1 MRHLSLKPDA
11 RKNRTSFFLLTTLF
25 LLLAL
30 SFQTAY
36 AQQPAQLSLADI
48 LIGLRS
54 KKVTLP
60 ERNQILTGA
69 VVERGITFSLTPEIE
84 KELLNTGAD
93 KALVDAIGKKSTV
106 VPAAMVVQPKVEPK
120 PVPAPAPTPDAAFYK
135 KRANSYLAKGEFD
148 LAVVDL
154 NQIYDMKGEDASV
167 YVSRGTAYA
176 GRNRYDLALGDYDK
190 AIELDP
196 KMPAAYLNR
205 GEAHEKSGNTQKAIA
220 DYQKVLDLDA
230 ANETAKAS
238 LLRLQPVQ
246 AKVEPKPVVPDP
258 APPATNNTSAN
269 NIPDVLN
276 LGQISSANAKLSMPV
291 YPTAARAMGIQG
303 KVTVQVTL
311 DEEGKVVSAKAT
323 VGPSSLRGAAE
334 EAARRSKFN
343 PSKIGDKPVKAAG
356 FVIYNFVN

>member
-1 MRHLSLKPDA
+1 M
-11 RKNRTSFFLLTTLF
+11 LTTLF
-25 LLLAL
+25 ISLAFA
-30 SFQTAY
+30 FQAAY

-48 LIGLRS
+48 LIALRS
-54 KKVTLP
+54 KKATLP

-84 KELLNTGAD
+84 KELLSTGAD

-106 VPAAMVVQPKVEPK
+106 ISAAMVVPPKVESK
-120 PVPAPAPTPDAAFYK
+120 PVAAPTPDAAFYK

-154 NQIYDMKGEDASV
+154 NQVFDMKAEDASV
-167 YVSRGTAYA
+167 YVSRGSAYA
-176 GRNRYDLALGDYDK
+176 GRNRYDLALGDFDK

-196 KMPAAYLNR
+196 KMTSAYMNR

-230 ANETAKAS
+230 ANESAKAS

-258 APPATNNTSAN
+258 GSPASNNTAN
-269 NIPDVLN
+269 TTTSNVPDILNI
-276 LGQISSANAKLSMPV
+276 GQISSALAKLAMPV
-291 YPTAARAMGIQG
+291 YPAAARAMGIQG

-311 DEEGKVVSAKAT
+311 DEEGKVLSSKAT
-323 VGPSSLRGAAE
+323 AGPTSLRGAAE
-334 EAARRSKFN
+334 EAARRSKFT
-343 PSKIGDKPVKAAG
+343 PSKVGDKTVKATG
-356 FVIYNFVN
+356 YVIYNFVN